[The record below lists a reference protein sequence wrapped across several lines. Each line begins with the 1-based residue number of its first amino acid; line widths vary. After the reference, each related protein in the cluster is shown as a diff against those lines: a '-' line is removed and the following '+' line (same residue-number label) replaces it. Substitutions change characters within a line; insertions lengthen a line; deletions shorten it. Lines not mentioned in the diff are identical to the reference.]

1 VEPPLPKARP
11 TPAVPPELEVTS
23 EGHGALLAGKATG
36 RARGGRLRSVACEG
50 GDREERAREDLA
62 AEPAGLR
69 APTRGGLPPAGTLG
83 MRKDAARAKHAERQ
97 KAVSRGCALVQ
108 FCNNVSTQVRTLLIF
123 VFVVWFVAGQV
134 RGASSSKSK

>member
-1 VEPPLPKARP
+1 
-11 TPAVPPELEVTS
+11 
-23 EGHGALLAGKATG
+23 LLAGKVT
-36 RARGGRLRSVACEG
+36 G
-50 GDREERAREDLA
+50 GDREERAREDLVAVSVRPAVA

-83 MRKDAARAKHAERQ
+83 VRKDAARAKHAERQ